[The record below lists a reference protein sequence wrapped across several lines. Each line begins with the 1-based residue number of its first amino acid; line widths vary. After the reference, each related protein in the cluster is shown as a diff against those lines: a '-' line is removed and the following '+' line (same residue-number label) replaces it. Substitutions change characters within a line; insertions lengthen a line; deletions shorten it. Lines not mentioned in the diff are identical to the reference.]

1 MEYSYY
7 FSSIFYLLNLF
18 NFMFKF
24 KEFTD
29 DLHIKQSELTD
40 LLDYS
45 QSSISKFSRGKAFL
59 PDDKIKLLIEHYGK
73 YITDDPPVV
82 SQENISSSG
91 NSTNYGHHNSVNNDN
106 ELISVI
112 NKQQDTIASLILRIE
127 QSQQQIS
134 QLIELLNK
142 K

>member
-1 MEYSYY
+1 
-7 FSSIFYLLNLF
+7 
-18 NFMFKF
+18 MFKF
-24 KEFTD
+24 KEFVD
-29 DLHIKQSELTD
+29 DLHIKQVELRD
-40 LLDYS
+40 VLGYS
-45 QSSISKFSRGKAFL
+45 QASISNFTTGKTKL
-59 PDDKIKLLIEHYGK
+59 PEEKIQLLIDHYGEDVVNK
-73 YITDDPPVV
+73 YITDDAPVI

>member
-1 MEYSYY
+1 
-7 FSSIFYLLNLF
+7 
-18 NFMFKF
+18 MFKF
-24 KEFTD
+24 KEFVD
-29 DLHIKQSELTD
+29 DLHIKQVELRD
-40 LLDYS
+40 VLGYS
-45 QSSISKFSRGKAFL
+45 QASISNFTTGKTKL
-59 PDDKIKLLIEHYGK
+59 PEEKIQLLIDLYGEDVVNK
-73 YITDDPPVV
+73 YITDDAPVI

-134 QLIELLNK
+134 QLIDLLNK